1 MEFIRDR
8 ALKLKPM
15 RAKQIVAVIVLIVV
29 ALLIVVPPLLN
40 GGVKVTIS
48 STTSVNADHLY
59 LTIGEISGHRTD
71 LSGTSAWQSIS
82 NKSTVVDLTQAN
94 ISEMVAL
101 GNLPLGQYDT
111 VRVRV
116 TNATVI
122 INGTSQR
129 VQLDSR
135 LFTTPVSFLAQFGAS
150 TVITLKVSPEIEK
163 TTDGVTLKL
172 SFTGVSAN
180 PSP

>member
-1 MEFIRDR
+1 M
-8 ALKLKPM
+8 KLKRM
-15 RAKQIVAVIVLIVV
+15 RAKQIVAVIVLLVV
-29 ALLIVVPPLLN
+29 ALLIGVPPFLN
-40 GGVKVTIS
+40 GGAKMTLS

-59 LTIGEISGHRTD
+59 VTIGEISAHRTD
-71 LSGTSAWQSIS
+71 LSGTSAWQSVS
-82 NKSTVVDLTQAN
+82 NMSTVVDLTRAN
-94 ISEMVAL
+94 MSETVAL

-122 INGTSQR
+122 INGTSQK

-135 LFTTPVSFLAQFGAS
+135 LFTVPVSFLALFGAS
-150 TVITLKVSPEIEK
+150 TVITLKVSPEIQK

-172 SFTGVSAN
+172 SFSGVSAN

>member
-1 MEFIRDR
+1 M
-8 ALKLKPM
+8 KLKRM
-15 RAKQIVAVIVLIVV
+15 RAKQIVAVIVLLVV
-29 ALLIVVPPLLN
+29 ALLIVVPPFLN
-40 GGVKVTIS
+40 GGAKMTLS

-59 LTIGEISGHRTD
+59 VTIGEISAHRTD
-71 LSGTSAWQSIS
+71 LSGTSAWQPVS
-82 NKSTVVDLTQAN
+82 NMSTVVDLTLAN
-94 ISEMVAL
+94 MSKTVAL

-122 INGTSQR
+122 INGTSQK

-135 LFTTPVSFLAQFGAS
+135 LFTVPVSFLAQFGAS
-150 TVITLKVSPEIEK
+150 TVITLKVSPEIQK

-172 SFTGVSAN
+172 SFTGVSGN

>member
-1 MEFIRDR
+1 MEFTRDR
-8 ALKLKPM
+8 ALKLRPM

-40 GGVKVTIS
+40 GGVKLTLS
-48 STTSVNADHLY
+48 STTSANVDHLY
-59 LTIGEISGHRTD
+59 VTIGEVSARRAD

-82 NKSTVVDLTQAN
+82 NKSTVVDLAFVN
-94 ISEMVAL
+94 ITETVAL

-122 INGTSQR
+122 INGTSQK
-129 VQLDSR
+129 VQLESQVFSIS
-135 LFTTPVSFLAQFGAS
+135 LSFLTQFGTS
-150 TVITLKVSPEIEK
+150 TLVTLRVSPEIEK
-163 TTDGVTLKL
+163 TTDGVNLKL
-172 SFTGVSAN
+172 SFTGVSPN

>member
-1 MEFIRDR
+1 
-8 ALKLKPM
+8 M
-15 RAKQIVAVIVLIVV
+15 RAKQIVAVIVLLVV
-29 ALLIVVPPLLN
+29 ALLIVVPPFLN
-40 GGVKVTIS
+40 GGAKMTLS

-59 LTIGEISGHRTD
+59 VTIGEISAHRTD
-71 LSGTSAWQSIS
+71 LSGTSAWQPVS
-82 NKSTVVDLTQAN
+82 NMSTVVDLTLAN
-94 ISEMVAL
+94 MSKTVAL

-122 INGTSQR
+122 INGTSQK

-135 LFTTPVSFLAQFGAS
+135 LFTVPVSFLAQFGAS
-150 TVITLKVSPEIEK
+150 TVITLKVSPEIQK

>member
-1 MEFIRDR
+1 M
-8 ALKLKPM
+8 KLKRM
-15 RAKQIVAVIVLIVV
+15 RAKQIVAVIVLLVV
-29 ALLIVVPPLLN
+29 ALLIVVPPFLN
-40 GGVKVTIS
+40 GGAKMTLS

-59 LTIGEISGHRTD
+59 VTIGEISAHRTD
-71 LSGTSAWQSIS
+71 LSGTSAWQSVS
-82 NKSTVVDLTQAN
+82 NMSTVVDLTLAN
-94 ISEMVAL
+94 MSETVAL

-122 INGTSQR
+122 INGTSQK

-135 LFTTPVSFLAQFGAS
+135 LFTVPVSFLAQFGAS
-150 TVITLKVSPEIEK
+150 TVITLKVSPEIQK

-172 SFTGVSAN
+172 SFTGVSGN

>member
-15 RAKQIVAVIVLIVV
+15 RAKQIVAVIVLVIV

-40 GGVKVTIS
+40 GGVKMTLS
-48 STTSVNADHLY
+48 STTSVNVDHLY
-59 LTIGEISGHRTD
+59 ITIGEVSARRTD

-82 NKSTVVDLTQAN
+82 NKTTIVDLTMAN
-94 ISEMVAL
+94 ISETVAL

-116 TNATVI
+116 TNATAI
-122 INGTSQR
+122 INGTSQN
-129 VQLDSR
+129 VQLESR
-135 LFTTPVSFLAQFGAS
+135 VFSISVSFLTQFGTS
-150 TVITLKVSPEIEK
+150 TLITLKVSPEIEK
-163 TTDGVTLKL
+163 TTDRVTLKL
-172 SFTGVSAN
+172 SFTGIPPN